1 MRNLV
6 LILTLAAVL
15 GFAAP
20 ARADCMHNGQTVAEG
35 TRIGGF
41 VCRGGQWVDG

>member
-1 MRNLV
+1 MRKLV
-6 LILTLAAVL
+6 LFLTLAALL

-20 ARADCMHNGQTVAEG
+20 ARADCMHNGQIVPEG

-41 VCRGGQWVDG
+41 VCKDGRWVDG